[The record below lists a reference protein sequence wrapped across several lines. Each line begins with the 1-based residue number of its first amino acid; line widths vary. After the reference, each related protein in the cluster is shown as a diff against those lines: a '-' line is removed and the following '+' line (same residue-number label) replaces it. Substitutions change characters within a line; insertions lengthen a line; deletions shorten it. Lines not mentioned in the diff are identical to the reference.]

1 MEWIDAHLFDE
12 SHAVHGD
19 GRMLCSSSI
28 ATSSDLHDPRTA
40 GGKSLQSWTAPRPR
54 VSERLDIQYV
64 FHMCQWDLC
73 GTGGKPLGQTL
84 RHDSLDNPL
93 RQNSWGPHRKLA
105 RTVHRDQQA
114 RAVPHGVIATLS
126 AIMPIYIK
134 NGCHFY
140 PKTFSHIIHTSL
152 FSHHSVINSSYA
164 RWIYAN
170 AAKTSSNR

>member
-1 MEWIDAHLFDE
+1 MQFKYRYTLRLAR
-12 SHAVHGD
+12 SSD
-19 GRMLCSSSI
+19 GR
-28 ATSSDLHDPRTA
+28 
-40 GGKSLQSWTAPRPR
+40 GKPLQSWTAPRAR

-93 RQNSWGPHRKLA
+93 RQNSWGQHRKLA

-114 RAVPHGVIATLS
+114 RAVPHGVLATLS

-170 AAKTSSNR
+170 AATTSSNR